1 MKRSGD
7 IKWGELRLGLL
18 IFVGL
23 GLLLWASIQGGT
35 TLFKKQYEL
44 NARFPNV
51 QGVVAGAP
59 VWFQGVEVGTVKELQ
74 FVPSGDTAV
83 VNIQFTVN
91 DRVWP
96 LVREDSRVRIQA
108 LNLFGEKMMEV
119 TPGSAQSPRAKD
131 GATLRSERPTDMAE
145 IVAGGQVIVD
155 DLKVMTADLKSLMA
169 RVNRGEG
176 SLGRML
182 HSEELYTNLDLT
194 VRQVRV
200 LTANLDRSQVEMT
213 RSLRAVT
220 VSLDSTLALV
230 RTGDGSLGRM
240 ARDPELYDNLAS
252 ATGRLDSTLARIERG
267 EGSLGRL
274 ATDDAAAKNLEQSL
288 QRLSNLLA
296 DLQANPKKY
305 FKFSVF

>member
-18 IFVGL
+18 IFIAL
-23 GLLLWASIQGGT
+23 GIFLWASIQGGT
-35 TLFKKQYEL
+35 NLFKKQYEL

-59 VWFQGVEVGTVKELQ
+59 VWVQGVEVGTVKELQ
-74 FVPSGDTAV
+74 FVPSGDTAM
-83 VNIQFTVN
+83 VNIRFTVN

-96 LVREDSRVRIQA
+96 LVREDSRVRIEA
-108 LNLFGEKMMEV
+108 LNLFGEKFMEV
-119 TPGSAQSPRAKD
+119 TPGSSASPHVKD
-131 GATLRSERPTDMAE
+131 GATLPSDRPTDMAE
-145 IVAGGQVIVD
+145 MVAGGQVIID
-155 DLKVMTADLKSLMA
+155 DLKVMTADLKDLMG

-176 SLGRML
+176 SLGRLL
-182 HSEELYTNLDLT
+182 HSDDLHTSLDAT
-194 VRQVRV
+194 IRQVRV
-200 LTANLDRSQVEMT
+200 LTTNLDRSQVAMT
-213 RSLRAVT
+213 RSLNAVT
-220 VSLDSTLALV
+220 ASLDSTLALV
-230 RTGDGSLGRM
+230 RSGDGSLGRM

-288 QRLSNLLA
+288 ERLSNLLA

>member
-7 IKWGELRLGLL
+7 IRWGELRLGLL
-18 IFVGL
+18 IFVAL
-23 GLLLWASIQGGT
+23 ALLLWASIQGGT
-35 TLFKKQYEL
+35 TLFQKQYEL

-59 VWFQGVEVGTVKELQ
+59 VWFQGVEVGTVKTLD
-74 FVPSGDTAV
+74 FVDAGDTSV

-108 LNLFGEKMMEV
+108 LNLFGEKFMEV
-119 TPGSAQSPRAKD
+119 TPGSSGASPVKD
-131 GATLRSERPTDMAE
+131 GATLRSDRPADMSELMAR
-145 IVAGGQVIVD
+145 GQHIVD
-155 DLKVMTADLKSLMA
+155 DLAIVTTDLKAMMA

-176 SLGRML
+176 SLGRLM
-182 HSEELYTNLDLT
+182 HSDELYVSLDGT
-194 VRQVRV
+194 VRQVRL
-200 LTANLDRSQVEMT
+200 LTANLDRSQVRMS
-213 RSLRAVT
+213 RALRDVAA
-220 VSLDSTLALV
+220 SLDSTLALV
-230 RTGDGSLGRM
+230 RDGDGSLGKM
-240 ARDPELYDNLAS
+240 ARDPALYDNLTR

-274 ATDDAAAKNLEQSL
+274 ATDDAAAKNLEESL
-288 QRLSNLLA
+288 ERLSALLA